1 MARKEPTEMCT
12 FRLPISTVDHLD
24 FAYDNSDY
32 TKTVIVN
39 RALREYLEKNHPMSP
54 ASGRALPAPA
64 AASAE
69 A

>member
-24 FAYDNSDY
+24 HAYDNSDF

-39 RALREYLEKNHPMSP
+39 RALREYLEKNHP
-54 ASGRALPAPA
+54 LPAQTA
-64 AASAE
+64 Q
-69 A
+69 